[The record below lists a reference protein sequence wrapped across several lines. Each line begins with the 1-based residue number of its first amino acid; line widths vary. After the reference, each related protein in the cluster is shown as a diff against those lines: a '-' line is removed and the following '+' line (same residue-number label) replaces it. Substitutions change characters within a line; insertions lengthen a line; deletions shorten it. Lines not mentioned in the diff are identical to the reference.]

1 MEGGTGAHGPTFFSD
16 HYFLMTLY
24 NLKTDNLN
32 NFKIFTVKTLLE
44 EILHIPRWGR
54 GGQAGRGRGR
64 DRR

>member
-16 HYFLMTLY
+16 HYFLLTLC

-32 NFKIFTVKTLLE
+32 NFYFFTGKTLSE

-54 GGQAGRGRGR
+54 GGGGQAGW
-64 DRR
+64 